1 MVTLKPRDF
10 RSKPR
15 EAETMP
21 FPKDEVTPPV
31 TKMYLVFFLLIRLG
45 FGKVNGKNDMSQFLI
60 TLKKKTMNE
69 KLKEFLKYEELL
81 KHEISKIFELKNN
94 NFTKELHYIISITN
108 RSIHLNRGFYNLI
121 ISENYFTAL
130 SIIRLQLDNC
140 MRLYAMSLV
149 EDSNTFY
156 DDIFQ
161 GKKISAIKD
170 KDKNPLK
177 DYYLKEKL
185 ELIFYGFKNF
195 YDDMSGFIHFSDKH
209 FIANTKIINRKEDKF
224 TLRISVGEKEEMK
237 NDEIEMII
245 ENMLTASNYLY
256 KIICSYTLSL
266 K

>member
-1 MVTLKPRDF
+1 
-10 RSKPR
+10 
-15 EAETMP
+15 
-21 FPKDEVTPPV
+21 
-31 TKMYLVFFLLIRLG
+31 
-45 FGKVNGKNDMSQFLI
+45 
-60 TLKKKTMNE
+60 
-69 KLKEFLKYEELL
+69 
-81 KHEISKIFELKNN
+81 
-94 NFTKELHYIISITN
+94 
-108 RSIHLNRGFYNLI
+108 
-121 ISENYFTAL
+121 
-130 SIIRLQLDNC
+130 
-140 MRLYAMSLV
+140 MSLV

-195 YDDMSGFIHFSDKH
+195 YDYMSGFIHFSDKH